1 MWKTGGHSADIIS
14 GRTFGQQRCGMAA
27 VANTG
32 RDANWT
38 GHDLAGA
45 NLYGFGRLAFDP
57 RLSAEEIAS
66 EWISLQISRDSD
78 VNRSISDILLRSR
91 EVYENT
97 LRLLESVLW

>member
-1 MWKTGGHSADIIS
+1 VQIAQEYTGQQIDVCYLVPMWKEVLDFSTGSGKPEDTVADIIS

-45 NLYGFGRLAFDP
+45 NLYGFGRLAFAP
-57 RLSAEEIAS
+57 QLSAGKS
-66 EWISLQISRDSD
+66 TRW
-78 VNRSISDILLRSR
+78 RSPLR
-91 EVYENT
+91 
-97 LRLLESVLW
+97 